1 MDETD
6 SIVFRRS
13 DYLIILPTNTM
24 NQIIAYIYI
33 NKLVHI

>member
-33 NKLVHI
+33 LIN